1 LTFAARIAE
10 LNRHDDS
17 RYLPFLVS
25 GARVGS
31 VRRDRIAALREFPG
45 VFAVAE
51 SQVSLAPALATAAAR
66 TEAMAR
72 AVRALYQA
80 GAFRNWR
87 DELYAVV
94 PLADRTLSTPPLFE
108 IDRAAVP
115 FFGIRAFGIHVN
127 GFVRDGKS
135 FRLWIARRSDTARI
149 HPGKL
154 DNMVAGG
161 QPASLSFVANMMK
174 EAEEEAS
181 IAPALSKTAVE
192 AGYISYCV
200 ETPEGL
206 GPATMFVF
214 DLDLP
219 RDFTPV
225 NADGELAGFE
235 LLSMAEVLRLV
246 EEDREFKP
254 NSNLVILDFCLRH
267 GVIGRDHPEYQALI
281 SGLRQ

>member
-1 LTFAARIAE
+1 MTFAARIAE

-181 IAPALSKTAVE
+181 IAPALSKTAIE

-267 GVIGRDHPEYQALI
+267 GVIGRDHPEYQALA

>member
-1 LTFAARIAE
+1 MSLSARIAE
-10 LNRHDDS
+10 INRHDPS
-17 RYLPFLVS
+17 HYVPFMAEDL
-25 GARVGS
+25 RVGS
-31 VRRDRIAALREFPG
+31 IRRDRIPLLENFPDT
-45 VFAVAE
+45 FAVAKDDH
-51 SQVSLAPALATAAAR
+51 VALVPRGSGPR
-66 TEAMAR
+66 TEAMRR
-72 AVRALYQA
+72 AARALYEQ

-87 DELYAVV
+87 DEAYAVV
-94 PLADRTLSTPPLFE
+94 PLDDRTLATPPLFE
-108 IDRAAVP
+108 IERSAVP
-115 FFGIRAFGIHVN
+115 FFGIRAFGIHLN
-127 GFVRDGKS
+127 GFVRDGES

-161 QPASLSFVANMMK
+161 HPASLSFVANMMK

-206 GPATMFVF
+206 GPATMFIF
-214 DLDLP
+214 DLELP
-219 RDFTPV
+219 RDFAPA

-235 LLSMAEVLRLV
+235 LLAMPEVLALV
-246 EEDREFKP
+246 AEGREFKP
-254 NSNLVILDFCLRH
+254 NSNLVVIDFCLRH
-267 GVIGRDHPEYQALI
+267 GVIGADHPEYAALA

>member
-1 LTFAARIAE
+1 MTFAARIAE

-31 VRRDRIAALREFPG
+31 VRRDRIPALREFPG

-72 AVRALYQA
+72 AARALYQA

-127 GFVRDGKS
+127 GFVRTGNG
-135 FRLWIARRSDTARI
+135 FHLWIARRSKTATV

-181 IAPALSKTAVE
+181 IAPALSKTAIE

>member
-1 LTFAARIAE
+1 MTFAARIAE

-31 VRRDRIAALREFPG
+31 VRRDRIPALREFPG